1 MPENSGDPDR
11 VSKISRES
19 NISSENSGEQKNS
32 TEFCRSV
39 SRELDKMDEM
49 YNKHIF
55 EGLKFINFFKS
66 FQNLAIIY

>member
-1 MPENSGDPDR
+1 MPENSGDPDS
-11 VSKISRES
+11 VSKISRV
-19 NISSENSGEQKNS
+19 SSENSGEQKNS

-55 EGLKFINFFKS
+55 EGLIFIYFYKS
-66 FQNLAIIY
+66 FQNLAIIN